1 MNLDKPLITFCN
13 NDDPPDN
20 LEIIK
25 SDKSLEIF
33 FCQDLAELVAHYK
46 GFIDNIENFNKWDYA
61 KKISNP
67 FELIHQSGDKG
78 LSAIIPISRSYFKL
92 LEIIID
98 CNLIDDR
105 ETYNYAALAEGPGGF
120 VECFIRYRK
129 SRFLGRNDQIRCM
142 TLKSDSNEVPN
153 WNKASDLFRKYKV
166 NITYGEDGTGNLY
179 NHRNII
185 KFRDELNGNLVDLV
199 TADGGFDYSI
209 DFNQQ
214 EQLSAKLIFAELVCA
229 LNISAKGANFV
240 LKIFDIYTV
249 ITVKILYL
257 LTLYYDSV
265 TIIKPHTSRPANS
278 EKYVVAKGFKGIKE
292 KQRIQL
298 LVILAKWDNFN
309 DNQYLSDIIGIN
321 LPNKFLYS
329 LYKLNKSYARLQ
341 IFNILKTIIFIEKPL
356 NYDDSIYLK
365 KCKLIYALEWC
376 KKYNNP
382 INNNNMYLY

>member
-1 MNLDKPLITFCN
+1 
-13 NDDPPDN
+13 
-20 LEIIK
+20 
-25 SDKSLEIF
+25 
-33 FCQDLAELVAHYK
+33 
-46 GFIDNIENFNKWDYA
+46 
-61 KKISNP
+61 
-67 FELIHQSGDKG
+67 
-78 LSAIIPISRSYFKL
+78 
-92 LEIIID
+92 
-98 CNLIDDR
+98 
-105 ETYNYAALAEGPGGF
+105 
-120 VECFIRYRK
+120 
-129 SRFLGRNDQIRCM
+129 M

-278 EKYVVAKGFKGIKE
+278 EKYVVAKGFKGI
-292 KQRIQL
+292 
-298 LVILAKWDNFN
+298 
-309 DNQYLSDIIGIN
+309 IG
-321 LPNKFLYS
+321 
-329 LYKLNKSYARLQ
+329 
-341 IFNILKTIIFIEKPL
+341 
-356 NYDDSIYLK
+356 
-365 KCKLIYALEWC
+365 
-376 KKYNNP
+376 
-382 INNNNMYLY
+382 